1 MQPTYCLVCGRPL
14 EQKARG
20 RTRRYCSPACRA
32 KAYRLRKKRQADPQ
46 PRKDQRVRVVHCP
59 EDLFG
64 GRTFSWSDFRASLGV
79 WPDGMRVV
87 YQGTRYEV
95 HGERLVEAAESG
107 NASS

>member
-1 MQPTYCLVCGRPL
+1 L

-32 KAYRLRKKRQADPQ
+32 KAYRLRKKRQAPTRTVAHHHVQ
-46 PRKDQRVRVVHCP
+46 VVNCP

-64 GRTFSWSDFRASLGV
+64 GRTFRWSDFQASLGV
-79 WPDGMRVV
+79 WSDGMRVV
-87 YQGTRYEV
+87 YQGTHYEV
-95 HGERLVEAAESG
+95 HGERLVEAAESE